1 MKTSWKEHADWNP
14 PAERRDVVEVLEQD
28 NEGRLSDLVPVRYG
42 KMAVDPFNFFRGA
55 ASVTAM
61 DLGACPRTKLH
72 VQACGDCHVGNFG
85 VFATPER
92 RLVFDLNDF
101 DETHPAPWEWDVKRL
116 AASFVVAGRTKKNL
130 GKGIAKGAALA
141 AARGYRVQMAGC
153 ALRRTLDVWY
163 DRIDAQRLQQLAL
176 LPGAPLPDDPAAAAA
191 AHANDVDVLLRK
203 LTEVRGGRRRLKDL
217 EGAEGKIF
225 HDEKDP
231 FTGKE
236 VKEFFDDYR
245 KRMQHDRRT
254 VLERFKFQDAAMKV
268 VGVGSVGT
276 RCALVLLA
284 AGGKDAL
291 FLQCKEARKSVLAPY
306 VEGPSWEH
314 QGKRVVAGQRL
325 LQCASDIFLGW
336 TEVAGE
342 RDFYFRQYRDRKME
356 VAALDFAPLQFLAYA
371 ELCGTALARAH
382 AKAGDAAKIAAHFGD
397 PPRFER
403 AIARFATR
411 YADQNERDHQSL
423 LKAIHSGRIKA
434 ASPDDAD
441 KSARPKKPKG

>member
-1 MKTSWKEHADWNP
+1 MKTSWKEHADWNA
-14 PAERRDVVEVLEQD
+14 PADRTDVVDVLEQD

-55 ASVTAM
+55 ASVMAM
-61 DLGACPRTKLH
+61 DLAACPRTKLNL
-72 VQACGDCHVGNFG
+72 QACGDCHVGNFG

-116 AASFVVAGRTKKNL
+116 AASFVVAGRAKEGI
-130 GKGIAKGAALA
+130 GKGIPKSAALA

-153 ALRRTLDVWY
+153 AQRRALDVWY

-191 AHANDVDVLLRK
+191 AHANDMDVLTKK
-203 LTEVRGGRRRLKDL
+203 LTEVRGGRRRLKDF

-225 HDEKDP
+225 HDDEDH

-236 VKEFFDDYR
+236 VEKFFDDYR
-245 KRMQHDRRT
+245 RTLQGDRRAI
-254 VLERFKFQDAAMKV
+254 LDRFAFRDAAMKV

-284 AGGKDAL
+284 AGRKDAL
-291 FLQCKEARKSVLAPY
+291 FLQCKEARASVLAPY
-306 VEGPSWEH
+306 VDAPPWRH
-314 QGKRVVAGQRL
+314 QGERVVSGQRL

-336 TEVAGE
+336 TEAGE
-342 RDFYFRQYRDRKME
+342 RAYYFRQYRDRKME

-382 AKAGDAAKIAAHFGD
+382 AKAGDAARIAAHFGD

-411 YADQNERDHQSL
+411 YADQNERDYQAL

-434 ASPDDAD
+434 ASPEDAD
-441 KSARPKKPKG
+441 KSARPKKSKG